1 MNQKKNVPRR
11 ALLQQLAG
19 ASLYGLGGALLPGIS
34 LAQTK
39 SVNGW
44 PSQPVRVV
52 VPVAAGGQT
61 DIFARYIAEHLARA
75 FGQPFVVDNKPG
87 ASGKIGTQQVLR
99 AAPDG
104 LTLLFSAASF
114 TVVPQALSTSQP
126 YDVLKDLAPIVQI
139 GAGGN
144 FLAVGNEQPVR
155 TTREL
160 IDLARANPDKLTY
173 GTTGVGS
180 VTHILMASLLRQQ
193 GVRMTHVPY
202 KSGAEVARDMIGG
215 VLPLGWVDT
224 TTGGVSGRSGKIR
237 LLGIS
242 GTYRVPGNPDVSTLA
257 EQGFGLDQN
266 GWLGLFGLAGTP
278 EAVLRAINAEV
289 NKLMAGEEA
298 RQRLALMNIATF
310 PANTPEQFAQ
320 TMRTDYQAWRK
331 IVVDNDIKAE

>member
-1 MNQKKNVPRR
+1 M
-11 ALLQQLAG
+11 L
-19 ASLYGLGGALLPGIS
+19 
-34 LAQTK
+34 
-39 SVNGW
+39 
-44 PSQPVRVV
+44 

-61 DIFARYIAEHLARA
+61 DIFARFVAEHLAKT
-75 FGQPFVVDNKPG
+75 FGQPFVVENKPG
-87 ASGKIGTQQVLR
+87 ASGKIATQQLLR
-99 AAPDG
+99 SAVDG
-104 LTLLFSAASF
+104 QFLLFSAASF
-114 TVVPQALSTSQP
+114 TVVPQALNTSQP

-144 FLAVGNEQPVR
+144 FLAVSSELPVR
-155 TTREL
+155 STREL
-160 IDLARANPDKLTY
+160 IEMARANPDKLAY

-180 VTHILMASLLRQQ
+180 VTHILMASLLQQ
-193 GVRMTHVPY
+193 LGVRMTHAPY
-202 KSGAEVARDMIGG
+202 KSGSEVMRDIMGG

-224 TTGGVSGRSGKIR
+224 TTGGPAARSGRIR

-266 GWLGLFGLAGTP
+266 GWLGLFAAAGTP
-278 EAVLRAINAEV
+278 EPVLRAINTEV
-289 NKLMAGEEA
+289 NKLMGGEEA